1 MSLGLSFQEYPEIL
15 GECFIADLGT
25 FSASSSWGPRCPR
38 SNSGHKS
45 MELPTRHASVA
56 SDAPKGLKA
65 QEMVGTLEQGEEKK
79 QNLKTSMDR

>member
-1 MSLGLSFQEYPEIL
+1 
-15 GECFIADLGT
+15 
-25 FSASSSWGPRCPR
+25 
-38 SNSGHKS
+38 

-79 QNLKTSMDR
+79 QHFEDFNGWKYVCNVIINHTNAFTAFTPYT